1 MLLVAYQRKLKQGFS
16 NKMTA
21 EEKQR
26 KIDEMMGNATKN
38 DADRAERVKKTRAV
52 EEKEEKEF
60 EANRNDHSYYRQ
72 AQIQAP

>member
-1 MLLVAYQRKLKQGFS
+1 
-16 NKMTA
+16 MTA